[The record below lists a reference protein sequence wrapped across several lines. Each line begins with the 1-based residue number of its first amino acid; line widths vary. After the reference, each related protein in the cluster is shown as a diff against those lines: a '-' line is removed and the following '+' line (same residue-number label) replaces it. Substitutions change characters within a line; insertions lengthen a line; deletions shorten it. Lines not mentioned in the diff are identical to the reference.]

1 MSYGTT
7 VRDDI
12 GNEHPRKHLRLKER
26 GELEVKLL
34 QSDGEEKCAIEQK
47 LRTQPVDDH
56 PYEQALR
63 KAREEEKSFLG
74 EAEKRRE
81 ACLSSIKD
89 RDPRLRK
96 WTCWLHESE
105 ARLDFYEP
113 LVDMSYDFELA
124 YQENRILARELP
136 IVIALR
142 RELLDELEEA
152 KADLSSV
159 GKEEQAAALNEF
171 NEYRRQRKVSCAEEK
186 EKIRQKHR
194 QGLISSKALQNE
206 QKRAERSAEEDIL
219 TKKRLLPLPK
229 RRDRVRH
236 IKHRLKVDIDSR
248 WRVIHSDISDIRRKT
263 PIEVKKRYPWLSM
276 LTFPIPGLG
285 QFLIGQRQKAFFFFL
300 GTLFIYL
307 AAIPY

>member
-12 GNEHPRKHLRLKER
+12 GNEHPRTHLRFKER

-34 QSDGEEKCAIEQK
+34 QSEGEEKRAIEQK
-47 LRTQPVDDH
+47 LRTQPVDNH

-63 KAREEEKSFLG
+63 SAREEEKTFLG

-96 WTCWLHESE
+96 WTCWLFESE
-105 ARLDFYEP
+105 ARRDFYEP

-124 YQENRILARELP
+124 YEENRILARELP
-136 IVIALR
+136 IVIAPR

-248 WRVIHSDISDIRRKT
+248 WRVIHSI
-263 PIEVKKRYPWLSM
+263 
-276 LTFPIPGLG
+276 FPISVARSHRSKKALSG
-285 QFLIGQRQKAFFFFL
+285 FLC
-300 GTLFIYL
+300 
-307 AAIPY
+307 